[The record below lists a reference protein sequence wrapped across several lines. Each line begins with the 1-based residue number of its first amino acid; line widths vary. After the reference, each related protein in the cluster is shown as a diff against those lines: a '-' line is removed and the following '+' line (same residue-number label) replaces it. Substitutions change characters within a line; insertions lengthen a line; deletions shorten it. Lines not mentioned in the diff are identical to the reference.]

1 MFSLSFSQSL
11 LATGVI
17 FWLVCLSADI
27 ISGIQKSPAVDPT
40 ATLCFFGAV
49 AASFLAGAVYGHE
62 AEYEKA
68 RRQRQL
74 QDDLVA
80 QPILGSGKG
89 ERDLFHG
96 VFC

>member
-1 MFSLSFSQSL
+1 MFSLSFSKSL
-11 LATGVI
+11 LAAGVI
-17 FWLVCLSADI
+17 FWVVCLSADI

-40 ATLCFFGAV
+40 AALCFFGAV

-68 RRQRQL
+68 QRQRQL

-80 QPILGSGKG
+80 QPLLDSGKF